1 MDVTSIYD
9 DNLQYFRD
17 LMLPNVYQALE
28 RGMPVSAVGLVDEET
43 ACGAVAGYIDGNA
56 FQVASLF
63 VAPQFRRKGGA
74 TLLLDTMKK
83 LLLDINGVYTMRIEY
98 TISRDDHLTLRPF
111 LDKYGFLEETEDTG
125 IYGVTLEQ
133 VKKTPFFAQ
142 SDAHQA
148 NKATPFSQIPPIY
161 IKMLD
166 RSISSTGI
174 RPYGDPLDRANYDA
188 EISMGA
194 VSNNKIEAFV
204 LFDHS
209 FDGKLTLAY
218 AYSEAG
224 GVSGPATL
232 ISLLR
237 SAFSVA
243 VRKYPPDTQIII
255 NAANPTSA
263 ALLKKI
269 TGRDNL
275 QTLSY
280 TGTLSLNQD

>member
-17 LMLPNVYQALE
+17 LMLPNVYQTLE

-56 FQVASLF
+56 FQVASCLGPA
-63 VAPQFRRKGGA
+63 VQAKRRCYA
-74 TLLLDTMKK
+74 AARHDEETASRYQRCLYDADRVHNLERRPPDT
-83 LLLDINGVYTMRIEY
+83 E
-98 TISRDDHLTLRPF
+98 TI

-255 NAANPTSA
+255 NAANPASA

-269 TGRDNL
+269 IGRDNL

-280 TGTLSLNQD
+280 TGTLSLSRE